1 MSDLARRLEELTPRQ
16 RQLLESQLRMKGL
29 DVLAQANSSSSEARI
44 NTSKPERPIN
54 QGHLI
59 DKSDRTMKFSLFFF
73 SHDASKTTENKYR
86 LLLESARFADA
97 NNFSAVWT
105 PERHFQDFGG
115 LYPNPSVLSAA
126 LAMVT
131 KNIDIRAGSV
141 ALPLHHPIRVA
152 EEWSVVDNLSN
163 GRIGIAFASGWHTSD
178 FVLSPNNYK
187 DRKEHMFQNIQII
200 RKLWRGETVTFP
212 GVNGQDAE
220 VRIMPKPVQ
229 RDLPTWVS
237 ISSDTATWVKAGEL
251 GANVLTAIL
260 RQSLNDLAE
269 KIHLYREARAQH
281 GHDPG
286 AGQITVM
293 LHTFVG
299 EDDNV
304 VKEIVRPSLT
314 HYFRSNIKQF
324 EFHTDLSVKGRAES
338 KSFDPDNLTE
348 ADLDVVASYYFER
361 YFNQNLLCGTPEKC
375 AQLVERLSEVGV
387 GEIACFIDFGVSP
400 DLVLDSLPHLNVLR
414 ERFHQEA
421 QKTQSASLISY

>member
-1 MSDLARRLEELTPRQ
+1 MSDIAKRLDALTLRQ
-16 RQLLESQLRMKGL
+16 RQLLESQLKMRGL
-29 DVLAQANSSSSEARI
+29 DPLARE
-44 NTSKPERPIN
+44 TSPAFNAWKQEEFRPTN
-54 QGHLI
+54 ETGRAMQ
-59 DKSDRTMKFSLFFF
+59 FSLFFF
-73 SHDASKTTENKYR
+73 SHDASKSTENKYR

-126 LAMVT
+126 LAMTT
-131 KNIDIRAGSV
+131 KNIHIRAGSA
-141 ALPLHHPIRVA
+141 ALPLHNPIRVA

-163 GRIGIAFASGWHTSD
+163 GRVGIAFASGWHTID

-187 DRKEHMFQNIQII
+187 DRKEHMFQNIEII
-200 RKLWRGETVTFP
+200 RKLWRGETVTFQ
-212 GVNGQDAE
+212 GVDGQDAAI
-220 VRIMPKPVQ
+220 RILPEPVQ
-229 RDLPTWVS
+229 RELPVWVS
-237 ISSDTATWVKAGEL
+237 ISTDTATWVKAGEI

-260 RQSLNDLAE
+260 RQPLDVLAE
-269 KIHLYREARAQH
+269 KIQLYQEARARH
-281 GHDPG
+281 GHDPE

-299 EDDNV
+299 EDDNA

-324 EFHTDLSVKGRAES
+324 ELHTDLSLKGRAES

-361 YFNQNLLCGTPEKC
+361 YFNQNLLCGKPEKC
-375 AQLVERLSEVGV
+375 SRLVDRLAEIGV
-387 GEIACFIDFGVSP
+387 GEIACFIDFGVSA
-400 DLVLDSLPHLNVLR
+400 DLVIDSLHHLNVLR
-414 ERFHQEA
+414 DLHAKHVNPVQRYHGHPG
-421 QKTQSASLISY
+421 